1 MGFCLPKKHAC
12 LVVGRCAF
20 LLPICLDKK
29 ACDGCITVSS
39 LHRLLAPKYMLKNEI
54 KNKSTF
60 IHIDFFDFGVKKV
73 DFREKKQK
81 GLRFLERVE
90 GRKRK
95 KSVVYC

>member
-1 MGFCLPKKHAC
+1 MKNTVRTKKLEKHAHPKQMGVFFVVC
-12 LVVGRCAF
+12 LSEKVTLGRGVQGWKI
-20 LLPICLDKK
+20 LQ
-29 ACDGCITVSS
+29 
-39 LHRLLAPKYMLKNEI
+39 KNEI